1 MFGLTKAQDTRLL
14 YLSKVIVDATDKV
27 CVICGDPGTLHIPLH
42 RHHIF
47 YGAMR
52 SVWILR
58 YDPLYSVML
67 SLKCHEHN
75 PDAPHQNNVLFMRKL
90 LKKLPQSEK
99 REAIV
104 KYMDKPPRIKMPFP
118 GFKYLVKQYQ
128 DQTKALIDNWQDD
141 TVEPIYGGKKDGKI
155 LYKKP

>member
-27 CVICGDPGTLHIPLH
+27 CVICGDCGSLQIPLH

-47 YGAMR
+47 YGSMR

-67 SLKCHEHN
+67 CIKCHEHN
-75 PDAPHQNNVLFMRKL
+75 LDSPHQSNVLFIDKL
-90 LKKLPQSEK
+90 LKKLPVGEK
-99 REAIV
+99 LEAI
-104 KYMDKPPRIKMPFP
+104 KRYIEKPPRIKLPFP
-118 GFKYLVKQYQ
+118 GYKLLVKEFK
-128 DQTKALIDNWQDD
+128 DQIKALQQDWKD
-141 TVEPIYGGKKDGKI
+141 ADIEPVWDGVKI
-155 LYKKP
+155 K

>member
-1 MFGLTKAQDTRLL
+1 MFGLTKAQDARLL

-27 CVICGDPGTLHIPLH
+27 CVICGDLGTLQIPLH

-67 SLKCHEHN
+67 SIKCHEHN
-75 PDAPHQNNVLFMRKL
+75 PDSPHQNNVLFMKKL

-104 KYMDKPPRIKMPFP
+104 RYINKPPKIKLPFP
-118 GFKYLVKQYQ
+118 GYRTLVK
-128 DQTKALIDNWQDD
+128 
-141 TVEPIYGGKKDGKI
+141 E
-155 LYKKP
+155 YKKQIRTLQGSDWMDFDIEPEWKGVKITNE